1 MTRWAVLALTA
12 VLNVVLWFA
21 MTPAGAVLAQG
32 STPEQVGVAGSD
44 RSLWAHRS
52 GQIGF
57 TFLGGTLLA
66 APAVVSVPVGGSS
79 PGSPIYIAT
88 GTDNALYVR
97 SLSIGWR
104 RLSTGFTYCIDNPAG
119 VVANLFAGNL
129 LTVAC
134 QGRDH
139 ALWLG
144 QAPITAGSLPVIGN
158 FHSAGGVLVTGPAVA
173 WMTGFGQPMLFAN
186 GTDGHVWIRALGNP
200 PMDWSPM
207 TTVSGGRLS
216 CLGHPAAAAVWV
228 PNSGPRG
235 GTMPALFACHGTDGR
250 VWLSEWNRLGQG
262 WSDAFTIGGQAVNG
276 VAVAVN
282 PDSATVYVQ
291 GTDSAIWHNTVLNN
305 PPHSSSGWST
315 LGGTAIGGTGAAA
328 LLLAANTP
336 P

>member
-1 MTRWAVLALTA
+1 MTKRFVLALTA
-12 VLNVVLWFA
+12 VFNLVLWFA
-21 MTPAGAVLAQG
+21 STPAQSVLAQA

-44 RSLWAHRS
+44 GSLWAHGS
-52 GQIGF
+52 GQPGF

-66 APAVVSVPVGGSS
+66 APAVVSVPTAGSS

-97 SLSIGWR
+97 SLTSGWR
-104 RLSTGFTYCIDNPAG
+104 RLSTGVTYCIDNPAG
-119 VVANLFAGNL
+119 VVANLFAGPL

-139 ALWLG
+139 ALWLA
-144 QAPITAGSLPVIGN
+144 QAPIRAGSLPVMGD
-158 FHSAGGVLVTGPAVA
+158 FRSAGGVLVTGPAVA

-186 GTDGHVWIRALGNP
+186 GTDGHVWTRALGNP
-200 PMDWSPM
+200 PMDWAPM
-207 TTVSGGRLS
+207 TTVSGQRLS

-235 GTMPALFACHGTDGR
+235 GTMPAVFACHGTDGR
-250 VWLSEWNRLGQG
+250 VWLSEWNRFGQG

-276 VAVAVN
+276 VGVAVN
-282 PDSATVYVQ
+282 PDSATVYAQ
-291 GTDSAIWHNTVLNN
+291 GTDSGIWHNTVLND
-305 PPHSSSGWST
+305 PPHASSGWST
-315 LGGTAIGGTGAAA
+315 LGGSATGGTGAAA